1 MRHALIAL
9 ALIVAFGVDAS
20 NQVEKHGID
29 LVDSVNES
37 DASQANV
44 GRHGSSMCG
53 LDCSCVGWDGMFG
66 VVMVILG

>member
-29 LVDSVNES
+29 LVDNAVEALN
-37 DASQANV
+37 
-44 GRHGSSMCG
+44 GGT
-53 LDCSCVGWDGMFG
+53 
-66 VVMVILG
+66 